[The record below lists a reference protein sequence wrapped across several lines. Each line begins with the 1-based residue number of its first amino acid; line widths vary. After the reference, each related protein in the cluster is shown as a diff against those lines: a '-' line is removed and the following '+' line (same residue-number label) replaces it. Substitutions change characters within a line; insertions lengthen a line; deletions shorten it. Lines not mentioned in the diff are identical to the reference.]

1 MLYFNKGRKSFLKEK
16 TMKNKN
22 LYAETAVWT
31 ALVWVLSFTCYLPTL
46 LKNDGADV
54 PKVLTAA
61 KYLFVIVPLVFSVI
75 FAAAHGEFKKWLTG
89 LFSERIKIKSIIFCA
104 VTCAIGL
111 AFSFAYSMITN
122 ESDLFAKN
130 YPTFFSVIM
139 GGVYLFITAL
149 AEESAWRGHLLN
161 KLSGGKATPFAL
173 IYTGIA
179 WAVWHIPM
187 WTIRNS
193 LGFGETAVY
202 FAWTVLLSFVLGSFY
217 LKYKNVIT
225 AALLHMLFNTCFIA
239 PVQWNV
245 VLLGLTAAAVFA
257 VAAVK
262 KHR

>member
-1 MLYFNKGRKSFLKEK
+1 MLYFNKGRKNFLKEK

-31 ALVWVLSFTCYLPTL
+31 VLVWVFSFACYLPTL
-46 LKNDGADV
+46 LENNGADV
-54 PKVLTAA
+54 PKALTAA

-89 LFSERIKIKSIIFCA
+89 LFAERIKIKSIIFCA

-111 AFSFAYSMITN
+111 VFSFAYSLIAN
-122 ESDLFAKN
+122 ERGLFAKN
-130 YPTFFSVIM
+130 YPTFFSVIT
-139 GGVYLFITAL
+139 GSVYLFITAL
-149 AEESAWRGHLLN
+149 AEESAWRGHLLSRPN
-161 KLSGGKATPFAL
+161 DERKPFAL

-202 FAWTVLLSFVLGSFY
+202 FVWTVLLSLVLGSFY

-245 VLLGLTAAAVFA
+245 VLLGLAAAAVFA
-257 VAAVK
+257 VTAVK
-262 KHR
+262 KHC